1 MKTLKFLAFF
11 IAAAL
16 IFSCEKDAPEKDQM
30 FEAEIEF
37 GITHIMPTGAKDLPM
52 DPVVDPPECPDDLDA
67 VSAEIHIMPKGGD
80 PNTDVVIYEPD
91 VFYVDGKLYTQTIKF
106 ELGTADSKEF
116 TITRFLLLN
125 AGGDEIMATPEENSN
140 YAQYVNP
147 LFTIEYD
154 FTVDAFQKTELP
166 IEVLC
171 FIPSDFENF
180 GFNWFQIGQVV
191 VRHFHIF
198 GNICGYI
205 EDVWGLEDF
214 EGTDYSIY
222 LGGDQNLAIDMPA
235 IFKVVVT
242 DLQDNMAQTYYPFDN
257 DNINDYGDVLKVEYP
272 DHLGK
277 LNEFEFEIRI
287 KSPDGMGGFD
297 WHPIYT
303 LYATDAGPIT
313 DEDGNELESPI
324 LFVVGGCSYD
334 DHHDITLWP

>member
-16 IFSCEKDAPEKDQM
+16 FFSCEKDAPEKDQM

-52 DPVVDPPECPDDLDA
+52 DPVVDPPPPCPDDLHA
-67 VSAEIHIMPKGGD
+67 VSAEIDIEHPDGTIE
-80 PNTDVVIYEPD
+80 TYFPD
-91 VFYVDGKLYTQTIKF
+91 VFYVDGKLYSQTIKF
-106 ELGTADSKEF
+106 ELEGDGPHTF
-116 TITRFLLLN
+116 TVKKFLLFN
-125 AGGDEIMATPEENSN
+125 YAGDEIMATPEYGAH
-140 YAQYVNP
+140 YAQYVNY
-147 LFTIEYD
+147 TIDYV
-154 FTVDAFQKTELP
+154 FTVEEFGKTEVP

-171 FIPSDFENF
+171 FIPSEYENF

-205 EDVWGLEDF
+205 EGYWDLAHF
-214 EGTDYSIY
+214 EGSKYSIY
-222 LGGDQNLAIDMPA
+222 RGGDEYLAMDMPA

-242 DLQDNMAQTYYPFDN
+242 DLQDNMAQTYYEFDN

-287 KSPDGMGGFD
+287 KSPDGMGGLD

-303 LYATDAGPIT
+303 LTATDAGPIT
-313 DEDGNELESPI
+313 DEDGNELGSPI
-324 LFVVGGCSYD
+324 LFVVGGCSYE